1 RAWAELWGKGGRGA
15 ALAAP
20 TGRAARRLAETSLR
34 PAATI
39 HRLLEFNPHRGGFAR
54 DREHPLES
62 EVVIVDETSMVDLP
76 LMRDLLRAVPLAA
89 RLLLVGD
96 ADQLPSV
103 GPGDV
108 LRSLVASGAL
118 PVARLSRILRQV
130 EGSTI
135 VRAAHAVLHGEVPEF
150 PRGEGEGAFF
160 IVRDD
165 PGAARRT
172 VV

>member
-1 RAWAELWGKGGRGA
+1 
-15 ALAAP
+15 
-20 TGRAARRLAETSLR
+20 
-34 PAATI
+34 
-39 HRLLEFNPHRGGFAR
+39 
-54 DREHPLES
+54 
-62 EVVIVDETSMVDLP
+62 
-76 LMRDLLRAVPLAA
+76 
-89 RLLLVGD
+89 
-96 ADQLPSV
+96 QLPSV

-172 VV
+172 VVEVVTRRLPQRFGLDPLRDVQVLTPMNRGPLGVAELNDALKAVLNPAQGALFAGEERAARPSLAPGDRVIQTRNNYD